1 MLLSAPYYGWRMLRR
16 GGYGLDFSHR
26 FGLQKD
32 LPPVAA
38 GKKRVWIQAVS
49 VGEIEAIAPL
59 VDLLCESG
67 KVEVVLT
74 TTTSTGYAVLRNKYA
89 DKILYG
95 GIFPFDFFPFSRSA
109 WRRIK
114 PDAVVLMESELWPE
128 HLHTAKSKKVPAMLV
143 NARMSDKSFR
153 RYSRVPYLA
162 RRLLDKLSLIAVS
175 GEIDFS
181 RFISLGANPRKTICT
196 GNLKFDTR
204 PAAML
209 DENGKLELRKQL
221 GFNADSFVLLGS
233 STWPTEEEMLL
244 KAAEK
249 IRASGIDC
257 RLLLVPRHAER
268 RAEII
273 ELIKNLP
280 HCVRSREKQ
289 ARDGTLVYL
298 ADTTGEL
305 RTLTQIADL
314 AFIGKSLPPNEGG
327 QSPID
332 CAASSVPMVYGSHMS
347 NFRRIC
353 QTLEESAAAVKVADA
368 DAAVSEIVRLA
379 KNKNARTAL
388 AESAKKWHDSNIGA
402 AKRDFDAVMKI
413 LFPEDGDK

>member
-209 DENGKLELRKQL
+209 DENGKLDLRKQL

>member
-249 IRASGIDC
+249 IRAAGID
-257 RLLLVPRHAER
+257 
-268 RAEII
+268 
-273 ELIKNLP
+273 
-280 HCVRSREKQ
+280 
-289 ARDGTLVYL
+289 
-298 ADTTGEL
+298 
-305 RTLTQIADL
+305 
-314 AFIGKSLPPNEGG
+314 
-327 QSPID
+327 
-332 CAASSVPMVYGSHMS
+332 
-347 NFRRIC
+347 
-353 QTLEESAAAVKVADA
+353 
-368 DAAVSEIVRLA
+368 
-379 KNKNARTAL
+379 
-388 AESAKKWHDSNIGA
+388 
-402 AKRDFDAVMKI
+402 
-413 LFPEDGDK
+413 

>member
-32 LPPVAA
+32 LPPAAA

-153 RYSRVPYLA
+153 RYSCVPYLA

-209 DENGKLELRKQL
+209 DENGKLDLRKQL

-332 CAASSVPMVYGSHMS
+332 CSASSVPMVYGSHMS

>member
-249 IRASGIDC
+249 IRAAGIDC

-332 CAASSVPMVYGSHMS
+332 CSASSVPMVYGSHMS

-353 QTLEESAAAVKVADA
+353 QTLEESAAAVKVANA

-379 KNKNARTAL
+379 KNKNARTVL

>member
-249 IRASGIDC
+249 IRAAGIDC

-268 RAEII
+268 RSEII

-332 CAASSVPMVYGSHMS
+332 CSASSVPMVYGSHMS

>member
-153 RYSRVPYLA
+153 RYSCVPYLA

-249 IRASGIDC
+249 IRAAGIDC

-353 QTLEESAAAVKVADA
+353 QTLEESAAAVKVANA

>member
-32 LPPVAA
+32 LPPAAA

-153 RYSRVPYLA
+153 RYSCVPYLA

-209 DENGKLELRKQL
+209 DENGKLDLRKQL
-221 GFNADSFVLLGS
+221 GFSADSFVLLGS

>member
-153 RYSRVPYLA
+153 RYSCVPYLA

-249 IRASGIDC
+249 IRAAGIDC

-314 AFIGKSLPPNEGG
+314 AFIGKSLAPNEGG

>member
-153 RYSRVPYLA
+153 RYSRMPYLA

-332 CAASSVPMVYGSHMS
+332 CSASSVPMVYGSHMS

-353 QTLEESAAAVKVADA
+353 QTLEESAAAVKVANA

>member
-209 DENGKLELRKQL
+209 DENGKLELREQL

-249 IRASGIDC
+249 IRAAGIDC

-353 QTLEESAAAVKVADA
+353 QTLEESAAAVKVANA

>member
-249 IRASGIDC
+249 IRAAGIDC

-314 AFIGKSLPPNEGG
+314 AFIGKSLAPNEGG

>member
-153 RYSRVPYLA
+153 RYSCVPYLA

>member
-209 DENGKLELRKQL
+209 DENGKLDLRKQL

-249 IRASGIDC
+249 IRAAGIDC

-332 CAASSVPMVYGSHMS
+332 CSASSVPMVYGSHMS

>member
-332 CAASSVPMVYGSHMS
+332 CSASSVPMVYGSHMS

>member
-32 LPPVAA
+32 LPPAAA

-209 DENGKLELRKQL
+209 DGNGKLELRKQL

-249 IRASGIDC
+249 IRAAGIDC

-268 RAEII
+268 RSEII

-314 AFIGKSLPPNEGG
+314 AFIGKSLAPNEGG

-332 CAASSVPMVYGSHMS
+332 CSASSVPMVYGSHMS

>member
-153 RYSRVPYLA
+153 RYSCVPYLA

-209 DENGKLELRKQL
+209 DENGKLDLRKQL

-249 IRASGIDC
+249 IRAAGIDC

-332 CAASSVPMVYGSHMS
+332 CSASSVPMVYGSHMS

-353 QTLEESAAAVKVADA
+353 QTLEESAAAVKVANA

>member
-153 RYSRVPYLA
+153 RYSRMPYLA

-268 RAEII
+268 RSEII

-332 CAASSVPMVYGSHMS
+332 CSASSVPMVYGSHMS

-353 QTLEESAAAVKVADA
+353 QTLEESAAAVKVANA

>member
-153 RYSRVPYLA
+153 RYSRMPYLA

-268 RAEII
+268 RSEII

>member
-249 IRASGIDC
+249 IRAAGIDC

-314 AFIGKSLPPNEGG
+314 AFIGKSLAPNEGG

-332 CAASSVPMVYGSHMS
+332 CSASTVPMVYGSHMS

>member
-1 MLLSAPYYGWRMLRR
+1 MLFSAPYYGWRMLRR

-209 DENGKLELRKQL
+209 DENGKLDLRKQL

-332 CAASSVPMVYGSHMS
+332 CSASSVPMVYGSHMS

>member
-153 RYSRVPYLA
+153 RYSCVPYLA
-162 RRLLDKLSLIAVS
+162 HRLLDKLSLIAVS

-209 DENGKLELRKQL
+209 DENGKLDLRKQL

-353 QTLEESAAAVKVADA
+353 QTLEESAAAVKVANA

>member
-153 RYSRVPYLA
+153 RYSRMPYLA

-249 IRASGIDC
+249 IRAAGIDC

-332 CAASSVPMVYGSHMS
+332 CSASSVPMVYGSHMS

>member
-153 RYSRVPYLA
+153 RYSCVPYLA

-209 DENGKLELRKQL
+209 DENGKLDLRKQL

-332 CAASSVPMVYGSHMS
+332 CSASSVPMVYGSHMS

>member
-249 IRASGIDC
+249 IRAAGIDC

-314 AFIGKSLPPNEGG
+314 AFIGKSLAPNEGG

-353 QTLEESAAAVKVADA
+353 QTLEESAAAVKVANA

-379 KNKNARTAL
+379 KNKNARTEL

-413 LFPEDGDK
+413 LFPEGGEK

>member
-249 IRASGIDC
+249 IRVSGIDC

-268 RAEII
+268 RSEII

-332 CAASSVPMVYGSHMS
+332 CSASSVPMVYGSHMS

-353 QTLEESAAAVKVADA
+353 QTLEESAAAVKVANA

-413 LFPEDGDK
+413 LFPKDGDK

>member
-209 DENGKLELRKQL
+209 DENGKLDLRKQL

-249 IRASGIDC
+249 IRAAGIDC

-268 RAEII
+268 RSEII

-353 QTLEESAAAVKVADA
+353 QTLEESAAAVKVANA

>member
-249 IRASGIDC
+249 IRAAGIDC

-353 QTLEESAAAVKVADA
+353 QTLEESAAAVKVANA

>member
-153 RYSRVPYLA
+153 RYSCVPYLA

-209 DENGKLELRKQL
+209 DENGKLDLRKQL

-353 QTLEESAAAVKVADA
+353 QTLEESAAAVKVANA

>member
-249 IRASGIDC
+249 IRAAGIDC

-268 RAEII
+268 RAEIL

-332 CAASSVPMVYGSHMS
+332 CSASSVPMVYGSHMS

>member
-181 RFISLGANPRKTICT
+181 RFISLGANPHKTICT

-249 IRASGIDC
+249 IRAAGIDC

-314 AFIGKSLPPNEGG
+314 AFIGKSLAPNEGG

-379 KNKNARTAL
+379 KNKNARAAL

-413 LFPEDGDK
+413 LFPEDGNK